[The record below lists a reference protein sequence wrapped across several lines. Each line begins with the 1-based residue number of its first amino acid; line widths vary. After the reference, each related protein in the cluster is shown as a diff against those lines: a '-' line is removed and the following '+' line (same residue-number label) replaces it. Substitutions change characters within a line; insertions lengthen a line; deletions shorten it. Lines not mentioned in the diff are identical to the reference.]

1 MADGGDDGARMVA
14 PPDALEWARMY
25 RRIDNKPFS
34 LARYKPL
41 EQIYRDT
48 HPYIAIRKPAQKGLS
63 EYAVTRACHKLDV
76 GANYYD
82 LDKAGLNVGYIFS
95 TKDALSS
102 FSKERFSGLRLES
115 DKLASL
121 FTVYDAVGFKQ
132 AGESYLYFA
141 GGKSV
146 QAMKSFAADDLILDE
161 YDEIPPGIVAL
172 AEVRLNESDLAH
184 QVRLSTPTFPG
195 KGIDAEY
202 QQSDQN
208 VWEVCCGHCG
218 DWNELDFFRDVRA
231 DGQHYEVWKELPEEV
246 LHVASMDVACPT
258 CREPIDTLGEG
269 RWTPRAPER
278 KRVRGYSVPALSC
291 GKVNLNRMAV
301 KAVSQDPEKL
311 QEFFRSDLGLPY
323 EPKGARVTDAMLKQ
337 LSTGLP
343 NGLLPTGVRWRNVT
357 MGVDQGSPR
366 FWYRISGV
374 GPDNVRHVLAMG
386 YVVGDSE
393 QNVWQKLS
401 DLMEVWH
408 VRNCVVDIGPEMNAS
423 AEWAEKHKGKV
434 LRASYPTT
442 AKALTGRLFRLPAE
456 EPDDADKSEE
466 QAANVVQVN
475 RTMAMDAV
483 FNRLAKADERWPA
496 LIHND
501 PEVVSHMKAPVRVL
515 VTNKD
520 GIVEPRWIHTTPDDY
535 FHTSVYDL
543 IAQQTLPK
551 GVPGALG
558 LGRTKDKWGTGQ

>member
-1 MADGGDDGARMVA
+1 
-14 PPDALEWARMY
+14 MY
-25 RRIDNKPFS
+25 RRIDNKTFS
-34 LARYKPL
+34 LVRYKPL
-41 EQIYRDT
+41 EQIYKDT
-48 HPYIAIRKPAQKGLS
+48 HPYICIRKPAQKGLS

-76 GANYYD
+76 GANYYG
-82 LDKAGLNVGYIFS
+82 LDKAGLNVGYVFS

-102 FSKERFSGLRLES
+102 FSKERFSGLRMES
-115 DKLASL
+115 DRLASL

-161 YDEIPPGIVAL
+161 FDEIPPNIVAL
-172 AEVRLNESDLAH
+172 AEVRLNESDLGH
-184 QVRLSTPTFPG
+184 QLRLSTPTFPG

-202 QQSDQN
+202 LQSDQN
-208 VWEVCCGHCG
+208 VWEVLCCHCG
-218 DWNELDFFRDVRA
+218 GWNELDFFRDVRA
-231 DGQHYEVWKELPEEV
+231 DGEHYEEWKEWDAET
-246 LHVASMDVACPT
+246 LHEAAMAVACPT
-258 CREPIDTLGEG
+258 CGEAIDTHGEG
-269 RWTPRAPER
+269 RWTPRAPDR
-278 KRVRGYSVPALSC
+278 KRIRGYAVPALSC

-301 KAVSQDPEKL
+301 KAVSQEPETL
-311 QEFFRSDLGLPY
+311 QEFYRSDLGLPY
-323 EPKGARVTDAMLKQ
+323 EPKGARVTDSMLRQ

-343 NGLLPTGVRWRNVT
+343 AGLLPAGGVWRNVT

-386 YVVGDSE
+386 YVVGDRE
-393 QNVWQKLS
+393 KNVWRKLD
-401 DLMEVWH
+401 DLMEAFR

-423 AEWAEKHKGKV
+423 AEWAERHKGKV

-456 EPDDADKSEE
+456 EPDDADLSEA

-483 FNRLAKADERWPA
+483 YNILARAGERWPA
-496 LIHND
+496 LTHND

-515 VTNKD
+515 VKNKD
-520 GIVEPRWIHTTPDDY
+520 GIQEPRWVHTTPDDFY
-535 FHTSVYDL
+535 HTCVYDL
-543 IAQQTLPK
+543 IAQETLPK
-551 GVPGALG
+551 GVPGGLG
-558 LGRTKDKWGTGQ
+558 LGRVRDRWGTGQ